1 MKLSQLHIY
10 GYGKWIDQS
19 FNLSD
24 GLHVFWG
31 PNESGKSTLISFIHS
46 ILYGFPPRNSSRLR
60 YEPYESSRYGGRIMF
75 QHEDFGPGYIE
86 RVDGRKSSGEL
97 TLQLADQQL
106 TSENLLKKLLYNMD
120 MAMYQALYS
129 FNLTDLEHIYSLT
142 SEEVKE
148 HFISASALGAKS
160 YLTLADQFYDQAR
173 SLYKKQGRVPVIN
186 AYTSQMA
193 EQAKQ
198 LQKAKEENVKYLTLL
213 DQASDAVEALRQLEY
228 KLQSLKSKVEDL
240 TYMKQHWAE
249 IEALSELNKTLATN
263 EFRPVTEDDRIE
275 FLQLNKRLEIIQE
288 HIRTKHTELAQ
299 LKQAYNI
306 STLYEHYLDH
316 KSLYKLLKQQL
327 PQLADLQQE
336 KHVLEVKLDSLERE
350 LQQLISQ
357 EQLNFDQAQMIEPW
371 SLEQQDQLIQW
382 VEELREIQSVQ
393 ETIERQQDKIAYHI
407 THTQKKADQLE
418 ATWETGQSY
427 LTGKNIVW
435 AIVGLL
441 STIALFSNNIG
452 RIFGIVGLVTSVV
465 MLGIALGKKS
475 SNQSKEQWRETLA
488 ELDEL
493 SSQYHQLAQQEQEV
507 TSRSE
512 IIQQYLIDFRT
523 EQNIPET
530 MAILDL
536 PARKEQVDAIVAV
549 QDHINQWAVA
559 YEEIQQSLSE
569 KTAPAQQLSA
579 VLPNN
584 HTPDLRLENLN
595 YFFQKIEQ
603 EKQTMTEFDQQQ
615 NYLSEQLLE
624 MAQEEEQLNKQKKQL
639 FKQYQVASDE
649 AFYDQQRQTEQYQH
663 NKERAKHLSERFNDY
678 LTQYPVNSL
687 EELTQ
692 KIKAHQE
699 EIKTLE
705 DKKEADLET
714 KFSAKYDLEQLED
727 GKQYSHLLQAFE
739 NKKSELQAYIDEWL
753 IQRTAHKLLQQT
765 IRFGVND
772 HLPYIIEQ
780 ASAYF
785 KRLTEG
791 RYQAIR
797 LDETTITV
805 LTQDQ
810 RTYTISELSRGTA
823 EPLYIALRFAF
834 IQHQA
839 NLLQLPIIIDDGF
852 VNLDAN
858 RRHIMYNIIEE
869 LAETHQVLLFTF
881 DEELLERLPEEQL
894 TRLQRS
900 KTHE

>member
-1 MKLSQLHIY
+1 
-10 GYGKWIDQS
+10 
-19 FNLSD
+19 
-24 GLHVFWG
+24 
-31 PNESGKSTLISFIHS
+31 
-46 ILYGFPPRNSSRLR
+46 
-60 YEPYESSRYGGRIMF
+60 MF

-249 IEALSELNKTLATN
+249 IEALSELNQTLARN

-275 FLQLNKRLEIIQE
+275 FLQLNKRLEVIQE

-382 VEELREIQSVQ
+382 VEELREVQSVQ
-393 ETIERQQDKIAYHI
+393 ATIERQQDKIAYHI

-465 MLGIALGKKS
+465 MLGIALGK
-475 SNQSKEQWRETLA
+475 NL
-488 ELDEL
+488 L
-493 SSQYHQLAQQEQEV
+493 
-507 TSRSE
+507 
-512 IIQQYLIDFRT
+512 
-523 EQNIPET
+523 
-530 MAILDL
+530 
-536 PARKEQVDAIVAV
+536 
-549 QDHINQWAVA
+549 INQK
-559 YEEIQQSLSE
+559 SNGE
-569 KTAPAQQLSA
+569 K
-579 VLPNN
+579 
-584 HTPDLRLENLN
+584 RWLN
-595 YFFQKIEQ
+595 
-603 EKQTMTEFDQQQ
+603 
-615 NYLSEQLLE
+615 
-624 MAQEEEQLNKQKKQL
+624 
-639 FKQYQVASDE
+639 
-649 AFYDQQRQTEQYQH
+649 
-663 NKERAKHLSERFNDY
+663 
-678 LTQYPVNSL
+678 
-687 EELTQ
+687 
-692 KIKAHQE
+692 
-699 EIKTLE
+699 
-705 DKKEADLET
+705 
-714 KFSAKYDLEQLED
+714 
-727 GKQYSHLLQAFE
+727 
-739 NKKSELQAYIDEWL
+739 
-753 IQRTAHKLLQQT
+753 
-765 IRFGVND
+765 
-772 HLPYIIEQ
+772 
-780 ASAYF
+780 
-785 KRLTEG
+785 
-791 RYQAIR
+791 
-797 LDETTITV
+797 
-805 LTQDQ
+805 
-810 RTYTISELSRGTA
+810 
-823 EPLYIALRFAF
+823 
-834 IQHQA
+834 
-839 NLLQLPIIIDDGF
+839 
-852 VNLDAN
+852 
-858 RRHIMYNIIEE
+858 
-869 LAETHQVLLFTF
+869 
-881 DEELLERLPEEQL
+881 
-894 TRLQRS
+894 
-900 KTHE
+900 